1 MKQFLQPRHVTKG
14 GRRAGLSS
22 RYKGY
27 LEHFSTQAQNTKKIH
42 SEKLAYLFSKKV
54 FLIFWRMKL
63 SSLLI
68 KNFPIFSQKPF
79 FLYFG
84 PMELL
89 HFLQK
94 KFSYILGN
102 RAFVPEIKEFEERTF

>member
-1 MKQFLQPRHVTKG
+1 
-14 GRRAGLSS
+14 
-22 RYKGY
+22 
-27 LEHFSTQAQNTKKIH
+27 
-42 SEKLAYLFSKKV
+42 
-54 FLIFWRMKL
+54 MKL

-68 KNFPIFSQKPF
+68 KNFLIFSQKPF

-94 KFSYILGN
+94 NISYILGN
-102 RAFVPEIKEFEERTF
+102 RAFVPEIKEFEEKTF